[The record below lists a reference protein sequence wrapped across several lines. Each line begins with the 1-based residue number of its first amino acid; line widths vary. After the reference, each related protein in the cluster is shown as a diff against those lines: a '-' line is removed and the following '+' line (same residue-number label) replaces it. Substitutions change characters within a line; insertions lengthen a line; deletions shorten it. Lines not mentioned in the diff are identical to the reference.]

1 VAATKG
7 APSTTRPINA
17 ALFKQE
23 NGKYHFALYHTEG
36 GVFQRGEGFTKV
48 KDRDAGLQHVPRLR
62 QDSIFFDRIE
72 RDGCFMDILNNEDD
86 REIARNCLKTAEAK
100 AKSAPDSKAVPK
112 SESKARKTDEVYK
125 DELYGFKSDHLQ
137 LVEGIGP
144 KINQLLNADGIV
156 TWRQLSRAKPERLR
170 EILTAADPRFQ
181 MHNSTCWLP
190 RANFA
195 ADGRRKKMIELQKYH
210 DMDENTTG

>member
-17 ALFKQE
+17 ALFKHE

-72 RDGCFMDILNNEDD
+72 RGGCFMDILNNEDD

-100 AKSAPDSKAVPK
+100 AKPAPDSKAVPK

-144 KINQLLNADGIV
+144 KIQPA
-156 TWRQLSRAKPERLR
+156 PERRRHRYLAPALQGQAGTAQGDPDR
-170 EILTAADPRFQ
+170 RRSPLPDAQLNMLAPPGQFRCRWPPEENDRVAEIPR
-181 MHNSTCWLP
+181 H
-190 RANFA
+190 
-195 ADGRRKKMIELQKYH
+195 G
-210 DMDENTTG
+210 